1 LFAVVLFAGTW
12 VGARAWFAKG
22 DLEQAQSLVTALKDR
37 VSGGDYSG
45 VVDTYGQIQQ
55 HTVKARGLTQDPLWS
70 VAEHVPVLGPNLKAL
85 RELTAV
91 VDDAMTAG
99 EPLAS
104 LATDLTPA
112 ALAPHDGKIPLEP
125 FIKAASMVPT
135 AATDFTA
142 IQTRLAAVPTAG
154 TVHQLQD
161 AKSMLTG
168 VIDSAAK
175 ALSDAAPIVR
185 EVPAFLGAD
194 GPRTY
199 VVMFLNNAELR
210 ALGGTALSF
219 AEITVDQGAIKLGGV
234 VPASGG
240 TFKSHKEPIIP
251 LPDGTGAIYP
261 YTLGYFIAN
270 ATIRPSAV
278 TAAQIVQAEWKS
290 TFGTKVDGVIS
301 MDGGALAYL
310 LKAVGPVTIST
321 GDVVTS
327 KNVESL
333 LLNEVYQ
340 RYDTGNYAV
349 DNAQQGVVYSETVS
363 ATFAKLTSGGFD
375 PLTLFDALQGAAD
388 THRMSVWFANPKEQ
402 ATIATTPFAAKG
414 LPESTATTDVV
425 GVYLKNQSWSKLDY
439 YLASTLTTGTAVCTP
454 DGRQVHRV
462 TLSLTNTLA
471 PADVPGL
478 SPSIAGGY
486 KLLGLAKGVQQYI
499 VYVYLPKGATLLSAS
514 VQGEPIAATDLN
526 DTGHPVQII
535 RISVPPGSTNE
546 LSVDILMG
554 RPGNQTLR
562 TDITPTVRGTKRVSE
577 PLDCSSVAL
586 P

>member
-1 LFAVVLFAGTW
+1 MLLFAGTW

-45 VVDTYGQIQQ
+45 VIDTYGQIQQ
-55 HTVKARGLTQDPLWS
+55 HTVKARGFTQDPLWT
-70 VAEHVPVLGPNLKAL
+70 VAEHVPFLGPNLRAL

-99 EPLAS
+99 EPMAALA
-104 LATDLTPA
+104 ADLTPA
-112 ALAPHDGKIPLEP
+112 ALAPHDGKVPLEP
-125 FIKAASMVPT
+125 FIKAASIVPT

-168 VIDSAAK
+168 VIDSATK
-175 ALSDAAPIVR
+175 ALNDATPIVR
-185 EVPAFLGAD
+185 EIPTFLGAD

-234 VPASGG
+234 MPTSGEG
-240 TFKSHKEPIIP
+240 LFTSHKEPIIP
-251 LPDGTGAIYP
+251 LPDGVRAIYP
-261 YTLGYFIAN
+261 DTLGYFIAN

-290 TFGTKVDGVIS
+290 TFGTKIDGVIS

-333 LLNEVYQ
+333 LLNGVYQ
-340 RYDTGNYAV
+340 RYNSGNGAV

-375 PLTLFDALQGAAD
+375 PLTLFDALQSAAD

-414 LPESTATTDVV
+414 LPESTPTTDVV

-439 YLASTLTTGTAVCTP
+439 YLSPTLTTSSAVCTP

-462 TLSLTNTLA
+462 TLSLTNTLK

-478 SPSIAGGY
+478 SESIAGGY
-486 KLLGLAKGVQQYI
+486 RQLGLAKGEEQYI
-499 VYVYLPKGATLLSAS
+499 AYIYLPKGATVLSAS
-514 VQGEPIAATDLN
+514 VKGAPIAPTTLSDS
-526 DTGHPVQII
+526 GHPVQVMWIAI
-535 RISVPPGSTNE
+535 PAGTTNQ
-546 LSVDILMG
+546 LSIDILMG
-554 RPGNQTLR
+554 KPGTHTLQ
-562 TDITPTVRGTKRVSE
+562 TDITPTVQAAKRE
-577 PLDCSSVAL
+577 TAPLNCATVAL